1 MKKAIIISENNKF
14 VYDNFYNNKDLDIL
28 CIFAIYDNYS
38 LIKDKFKNI
47 DVFPLED
54 FERCFYKN
62 INLEFKNKI
71 DSITIDLFLQAEI
84 LSYKV
89 LEFYNPGGDKFSP
102 REMREAY
109 YSGLNFSLNLI
120 DYYKPDGIIFTNTP
134 HSLQTIILS
143 KVCEIKKIKFIFK
156 REITLP
162 GIYLFQDSFQSTDIN
177 ISQNIAMDDKIKTDT
192 NEVKKL
198 LDIYIKK
205 VKEKDT
211 KSISKIFS
219 VRRDHFLTKNN
230 LMKVKPFIIGDTFFL
245 IKQYLK
251 NIPKIL
257 LRFLRDIFLYIK
269 NKKEKNYLYSED
281 YYKVK
286 NIPYKDSKTLK
297 VYKQLNYLISDFRKL
312 KLLRY
317 YNSITDKINFEENFI
332 YFPLHYQ
339 PEATTYP
346 FGNQFI
352 DQTNAI
358 RLLAQ
363 CLPENYFIYVK
374 EHPDTF
380 NISHLSWTIGDFSR
394 DINFYNQIKEIDKVK
409 LLPFDIDLEFIIKKS
424 KAVATLTGAVGLEF
438 ILNRKFALLFGSSW
452 YDNCEGALKCNT
464 FENCSKAVKKIV
476 NNYSIDENKVKLFFK
491 SSIARLFVYN
501 QKNTNENISLIKQ
514 KLLEKFNV

>member
-1 MKKAIIISENNKF
+1 MKKVIIISENNKF
-14 VYDNFYNNKDLDIL
+14 VYDSFYNNKDFDIL
-28 CIFAIYDNYS
+28 CIFAIYDNYR
-38 LIKDKFKNI
+38 LIKEKFKNT

-54 FERCFYKN
+54 FERCIYKN
-62 INLEFKNKI
+62 FNLEFNNKI
-71 DSITIDLFLQAEI
+71 DSTSIDLFLKAEI

-89 LEFYNPGGDKFSP
+89 LEFYNPGGDKFSL

-162 GIYLFQDSFQSTDIN
+162 GIYLFQDSFQSTGIN
-177 ISQNIAMDDKIKTDT
+177 ILKNNVIDDKKKIDSNEIK
-192 NEVKKL
+192 EL

-205 VKEKDT
+205 VKEKDS

-219 VRRDHFLTKNN
+219 FRRDHFLTKNKI
-230 LMKVKPFIIGDTFFL
+230 MKVKPYIIGDTLFL
-245 IKQYLK
+245 IKQCLK

-257 LRFLRDIFLYIK
+257 LRFLRDIFLFII
-269 NKKEKNYLYSED
+269 NKKERNYLYSED
-281 YYKVK
+281 FYKNK
-286 NIPYKDSKTLK
+286 NIPYKNSKTLK
-297 VYKQLNYLISDFRKL
+297 VYKQFNYLISDFRKL
-312 KLLRY
+312 KLFRY

-358 RLLAQ
+358 RLLSK

-394 DINFYNQIKEIDKVK
+394 DNNFYDQIKEIDKVK
-409 LLPFDIDLEFIIKKS
+409 LLPFDADLEVIIKKS

-464 FENCSKAVKKIV
+464 FESCFSALKKITD
-476 NNYSIDENKVKLFFK
+476 NHSIDEDKVKLFFK
-491 SSIARLFVYN
+491 SSINNLFVYN
-501 QKNTNENISLIKQ
+501 QKNTNFIKQ
-514 KLLEKFNV
+514 KLLEKFN